1 MARIL
6 SIGECMVELAPSSVE
21 GSYTIGFAGD
31 TMNTAW
37 YLRQLLGAEHQI
49 DYLSA
54 VGQDAISDQMLGFLQ
69 DAGIGTDPVLRL
81 PGLTVGLYLIQLQ
94 EGERSFSYWRGQSAA
109 RNLASDT
116 AHVARA
122 LRGAQI
128 AFFSGITLAILS
140 QADRTGLL
148 DTLHNYRAGGG
159 TVVFDPN
166 LRPRLWQSPDVMT
179 ASIMAAAEISDTV
192 LPSHEDEATWFGDAD
207 PQATLARYI
216 KAGAGTVVV
225 KNGPGE
231 ILISENGSLSRVSPV
246 VAPKVVDTT
255 AAGDSFNAG
264 YLAARLSGKPI
275 DQAVGEAA
283 TLAGRVIQSR
293 GALMPCAS

>member
-1 MARIL
+1 MTRIV

-21 GSYTIGFAGD
+21 GSYQIGFAGD

-37 YLRQLLGAEHQI
+37 YLRQLLGEDHQI

-54 VGQDAISDQMLGFLQ
+54 VGQDAISDQMLAFLA

-81 PGLTVGLYLIQLQ
+81 PGLTVGLYMIQLQ
-94 EGERSFSYWRGQSAA
+94 DGERSFSYWRGQSAA
-109 RNLASDT
+109 RSLASD
-116 AHVARA
+116 AEHLMRA
-122 LRGAQI
+122 LNGAQI

-140 QADRTGLL
+140 EDDRARLL
-148 DTLHNYRAGGG
+148 QTLSTYRASGG

-166 LRPRLWQSPDVMT
+166 LRPRLWESADVMT
-179 ASIMAAAEISDTV
+179 ASVMAAARVSDTV

-207 PQATLARYI
+207 PKATLARYLEADV
-216 KAGAGTVVV
+216 KTVVV

-231 ILISENGSLSRVSPV
+231 ILISENGTISRVSPV
-246 VAPKVVDTT
+246 AASKVVDTT

-264 YLAARLSGKPI
+264 YIAALLSGKPI
-275 DQAVGEAA
+275 DQAVIDAA

-293 GALMPCAS
+293 GALMPCT

>member
-1 MARIL
+1 MTRIV

-21 GSYTIGFAGD
+21 GSYQIGFAGD

-37 YLRQLLGAEHQI
+37 YLRQLLGEDHQI

-54 VGQDAISDQMLGFLQ
+54 VGQDAISDQMIAFLE

-81 PGLTVGLYLIQLQ
+81 PGLTVGLYMIQLQ

-116 AHVARA
+116 AHLVSA
-122 LRGAQI
+122 LNGAQI

-140 QADRTGLL
+140 DTDRTRLL
-148 DTLHNYRAGGG
+148 DTLNAYRADGG

-166 LRPRLWQSPDVMT
+166 LRPRLWESADVMT
-179 ASIMAAAEISDTV
+179 ASIMAAAEVSDTV

-207 PQATLARYI
+207 PEATLARYTQARV
-216 KAGAGTVVV
+216 KTVVV

-231 ILISENGSLSRVSPV
+231 IIISDHGNISRVSPV
-246 VAPKVVDTT
+246 AAPKVVDTT

-264 YLAARLSGKPI
+264 YLASTLSGKSI
-275 DQAVGEAA
+275 GQAVVDAA
-283 TLAGRVIQSR
+283 ALAGRVIQSR
-293 GALMPCAS
+293 GALMPCG